1 MRKYSI
7 LFFLLAMIINS
18 LAAQDSISSSKEKAV
33 VYFMRNDPKALLIN
47 YDFYNGDRYI
57 GGLRGLN
64 FLKYECDAGDQL
76 FWAAAD
82 NNDFLE
88 MTLKSGETYIVDVE
102 YRMGFYKGKIKLN
115 VIAEDSDDYDF
126 LKAKILKKV
135 PIQFSPLE
143 IEAANNKQKDFISK
157 SLAKYKELKAIEANT
172 AVPVHLFNVEHEAEQ
187 AKRNCP
193 ILLDYNF
200 VDFPF
205 SKNSIELS
213 GALGLIKNPSMSQSF
228 NVASSLNS
236 LAREG
241 LYRLMANNPSTKR
254 FYKTAAFSVDILLYM
269 PIPLTS
275 GWMHEEFHRAI
286 LAKHGGNSYNEMN
299 DFPITKS
306 LISVLNVKDDDLVR
320 LKSESPQDMVRMSEA
335 GIEGEYLLAN
345 NINKNVFFYNSK
357 SISFTPLIIALNSSM
372 YVQMCSGKN
381 IDKETDAMVEAEG
394 SNVNKRDLV
403 GLDFLSYTYDLFRP
417 DEPYQGRGIHPSGV
431 GLNRYIKRS
440 QLTSHEL
447 SYLKRQGFL
456 QLINYLNPISFQF
469 KSFTIGVGKNG
480 DPIRANLYFNHWLTS
495 FGYDISATALLKNNN
510 HNYVFSVHNYANYDE
525 WFPGIEIETYNYLL
539 GENRLK
545 KPIPVSARV
554 MGWLQ
559 PRNGLFY
566 SRKASLGGMIEV
578 KGYYPISK
586 YFSPYISVTAKTNG
600 WVAGNIYLESNL
612 SGSFGLQALF

>member
-33 VYFMRNDPKALLIN
+33 VYFMRNDPKALLIT

-102 YRMGFYKGKIKLN
+102 YRMGFYKRKIKLN
-115 VIAEDSDDYDF
+115 VISEDSDDYDF

-143 IEAANNKQKDFISK
+143 IEAANNKRKDFISK
-157 SLAKYKELKAIEANT
+157 SLAKYKELKAVEANT

-447 SYLKRQGFL
+447 SYLKRLGFL

-578 KGYYPISK
+578 RGYYPISK

-612 SGSFGLQALF
+612 SGSFGLQAIF

>member
-33 VYFMRNDPKALLIN
+33 VYFMRNDPKALLITC
-47 YDFYNGDRYI
+47 DFYNGDRYI

-64 FLKYECDAGDQL
+64 FLKYECDAGGQL

-102 YRMGFYKGKIKLN
+102 YRMGFYKRKIKLN
-115 VIAEDSDDYDF
+115 VISEDSDDYDF

-143 IEAANNKQKDFISK
+143 IEAANNKRKDFISK
-157 SLAKYKELKAIEANT
+157 SLAKYKELKAVEANT
-172 AVPVHLFNVEHEAEQ
+172 AVPVHLFNVEHETEQ

-213 GALGLIKNPSMSQSF
+213 GALGLIKNPSMSQSL

-241 LYRLMANNPSTKR
+241 FYRLMANNPSTKR

-357 SISFTPLIIALNSSM
+357 SISFTPLIIALNSST

-381 IDKETDAMVEAEG
+381 IDKETDALVEAEG

-431 GLNRYIKRS
+431 GLSRYIKRS

-510 HNYVFSVHNYANYDE
+510 HNYVFSVHNYANYYE

-559 PRNGLFY
+559 PCNGLFY

-612 SGSFGLQALF
+612 SGSFGLQAIF